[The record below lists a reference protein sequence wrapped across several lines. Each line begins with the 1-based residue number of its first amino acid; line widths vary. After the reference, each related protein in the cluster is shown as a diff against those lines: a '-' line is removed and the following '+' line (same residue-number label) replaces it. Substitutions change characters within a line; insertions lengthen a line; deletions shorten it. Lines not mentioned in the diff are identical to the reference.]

1 MPLGI
6 AEGPPMKKKPK
17 QLNNGRDYLILAIIK
32 GATKSGTQKDK
43 KKEQN
48 KKLARKKVKPDET

>member
-1 MPLGI
+1 MPVGI
-6 AEGPPMKKKPK
+6 YEGSPMKKKNK
-17 QLNNGRDYLILAIIK
+17 KLNNGRDYLILAIIK
-32 GATKSGTQKDK
+32 GATKSGTQKDE